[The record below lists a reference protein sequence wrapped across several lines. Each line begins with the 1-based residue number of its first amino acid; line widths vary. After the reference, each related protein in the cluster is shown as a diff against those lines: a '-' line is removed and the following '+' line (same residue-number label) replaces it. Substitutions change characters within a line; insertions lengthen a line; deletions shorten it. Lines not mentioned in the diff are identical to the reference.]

1 MSEQQNPGT
10 TINVT
15 VQNPKNAA
23 LAFVLAFLFG
33 PLGLLYAS
41 VTGGIIL
48 ILVSIA
54 LIPASFLTF
63 GLASIGFPLVWI
75 ASMVWAVI
83 AASGKEQ
90 AVITQIRQ
98 GNVSGAIDA
107 ATKND

>member
-1 MSEQQNPGT
+1 VSEQQNT

-15 VQNPKNAA
+15 VRTPKSAG

-41 VTGGIIL
+41 VFGGIIL
-48 ILVSIA
+48 ILISLA
-54 LIPASFLTF
+54 LIPASIVTF
-63 GLASIGFPLVWI
+63 GAAAVGFPLVWI
-75 ASMVWAVI
+75 ISMIWAVI

-107 ATKND
+107 ATKNG